1 MRRNESRLSRT
12 GALLLCG
19 VAFALACCP
28 GGVAIKRGGPC
39 GQALCPC
46 PLQAEAPPAHAC
58 CAKLR
63 LAPER
68 PPAGGP
74 ALSASGSRWVL
85 QEVLSQSE
93 ACAVALNFACI
104 RNKPARAD
112 TASVAPPLAP
122 TLEIP
127 TPPPRG

>member
-1 MRRNESRLSRT
+1 MSRT

-28 GGVAIKRGGPC
+28 GGVSIKRGGPC

-46 PLQAEAPPAHAC
+46 PVQAEAPPAHAC

-68 PPAGGP
+68 APVDGP
-74 ALSASGSRWVL
+74 ALSASGSRWAL

-93 ACAVALNFACI
+93 ACAVAYGFDYTKH
-104 RNKPARAD
+104 KPARAD
-112 TASVAPPLAP
+112 AASVTPPLAP
-122 TLEIP
+122 TLDIP